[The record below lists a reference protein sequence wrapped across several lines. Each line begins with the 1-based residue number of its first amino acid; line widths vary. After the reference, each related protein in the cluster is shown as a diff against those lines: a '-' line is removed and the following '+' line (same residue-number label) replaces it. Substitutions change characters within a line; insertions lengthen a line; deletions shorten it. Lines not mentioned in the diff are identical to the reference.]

1 MRRVLLGFCC
11 LLGLHPLAPLAQPGD
26 QPRPLLES
34 EEFARAKDLYRECV
48 LEKGVQL
55 LAVNDFDTAMRYAPL
70 VCRRGLLQIKRYMLD
85 SAFKVEVMDGLV
97 ASIAEGVEI
106 DLANRLLEV
115 QQRQAVEG
123 M

>member
-1 MRRVLLGFCC
+1 MNRTLTVILFC
-11 LLGLHPLAPLAQPGD
+11 LVGLKAFSQVSD

-34 EEFARAKDLYRECV
+34 EEFAKAKDAYRECV

-55 LAVNDFDTAMRYAPL
+55 MAVTDFDTAMRYGPL

-85 SAFKVEVMDGLV
+85 SAFKVDVMNGLI

-106 DLANRLLEV
+106 DLANHLLEEKL
-115 QQRQAVEG
+115 RLSAEEE
-123 M
+123 